1 MRVWGQKPGQLG
13 GALPL
18 AHDKRSKMFAKQI
31 THKGISAIVMALAV
45 CMLAVVGLSACQLQT
60 NTQVES
66 NLTPKLDASATI
78 NEGVLTV
85 GINANNSPYG
95 GTNASNQTVGI
106 DVDVAAAIAQE
117 LGLRMQIVDVG
128 SSGRFALSNKKI
140 DVALGLTKS
149 GIGDLVS
156 YSDSYLTDGL
166 SLFCL
171 STNKPVP
178 IEDVAAQ
185 ANAGTAKILV
195 QADTTAASKVQ
206 ELLGID
212 KVVAM
217 PTMQDA
223 FDALNDGEQKFLVT
237 DAVIGDYFA
246 RNYENVIRMGFLGAD
261 CVTPIYA
268 VSLTQNSA
276 LSSGVNAAIKTI
288 NENGVMRVI
297 ATKWLGSDG
306 ETLLAGKTDL
316 ATLPAKAFGAVGSA
330 GQENPNEPNTDTPDG
345 SGEEDASQQSG
356 DE

>member
-1 MRVWGQKPGQLG
+1 M
-13 GALPL
+13 
-18 AHDKRSKMFAKQI
+18 
-31 THKGISAIVMALAV
+31 
-45 CMLAVVGLSACQLQT
+45 
-60 NTQVES
+60 
-66 NLTPKLDASATI
+66 
-78 NEGVLTV
+78 
-85 GINANNSPYG
+85 
-95 GTNASNQTVGI
+95 
-106 DVDVAAAIAQE
+106 
-117 LGLRMQIVDVG
+117 
-128 SSGRFALSNKKI
+128 
-140 DVALGLTKS
+140 
-149 GIGDLVS
+149 
-156 YSDSYLTDGL
+156 
-166 SLFCL
+166 FCL
-171 STNKPVP
+171 STNKPVS

-288 NENGVMRVI
+288 NENGIMRVI
-297 ATKWLGSDG
+297 ATK
-306 ETLLAGKTDL
+306 
-316 ATLPAKAFGAVGSA
+316 
-330 GQENPNEPNTDTPDG
+330 
-345 SGEEDASQQSG
+345 
-356 DE
+356 

>member
-31 THKGISAIVMALAV
+31 KHKGIPAIAMALVA
-45 CMLAVVGLSACQLQT
+45 CMLTVVGLSACQLQT

-78 NEGVLTV
+78 TEGVLTV
-85 GINANNSPYG
+85 GINAGNSPFG
-95 GTNASNQTVGI
+95 GTSSDNQTVGI

-117 LGLRMQIVDVG
+117 LGLRMQIIDVG
-128 SSGRFALSNKKI
+128 SSGRLALSNKQV

-149 GIGDLVS
+149 GTGDLVS
-156 YSDSYLTDGL
+156 YSDPYLTDGL

-171 STNKPVP
+171 STNRPVS

-185 ANAGTAKILV
+185 TNAGTAKVLV
-195 QADTTAASKVQ
+195 QAETTAASKVQ

-217 PTMQDA
+217 PTMQAA
-223 FDALNDGEQKFLVT
+223 FDALSNGEQKFLVT

-268 VSLTQNSA
+268 VTLTQNSA
-276 LSSGVNAAIKTI
+276 LSSGVNAAVKTI
-288 NENGVMRVI
+288 NENGIMRVI

-306 ETLLAGKTDL
+306 DTLLAGKTDL
-316 ATLPAKAFGAVGSA
+316 AALPAKAFGIGVPAEGD
-330 GQENPNEPNTDTPDG
+330 NPEEPNPDTPED
-345 SGEEDASQQSG
+345 SGEEDASQQPG

>member
-1 MRVWGQKPGQLG
+1 
-13 GALPL
+13 
-18 AHDKRSKMFAKQI
+18 MFTRQI
-31 THKGISAIVMALAV
+31 KNKGILLGITALAA
-45 CMLAVVGLSACQLQT
+45 CMFVACALTGCQLQT
-60 NTQVES
+60 NTKVEA

-78 NEGVLTV
+78 TPGVLTV
-85 GINANNSPYG
+85 GINASNSPYG

-117 LGLRMQIVDVG
+117 LGLSMQIVDVG
-128 SSGRFALSNKKI
+128 SSGRYALNNKQV

-149 GIGDLVS
+149 GTGDAVS

-171 STNKPVP
+171 STNKPVS
-178 IEDVAAQ
+178 IDDVAAQ
-185 ANAGTAKILV
+185 ANAGAAKILV
-195 QADTTAASKVQ
+195 QADTTAAAKVQ

-217 PTMQDA
+217 PTMQGA
-223 FDALNDGEQKFLVT
+223 FDALANGEQKFLVT

-276 LSSGVNAAIKTI
+276 LSSGVNAAVKNIDS
-288 NENGVMRVI
+288 NGVMRVI
-297 ATKWLGSDG
+297 AAKWLGLDG
-306 ETLLAGKTDL
+306 DTLLPGATDL
-316 ATLPAKAFGAVGSA
+316 ATLPAKAFGLQA
-330 GQENPNEPNTDTPDG
+330 QEEPAPEDATGGDDAASTTTTGDA
-345 SGEEDASQQSG
+345 EED
-356 DE
+356 

>member
-18 AHDKRSKMFAKQI
+18 AHNKRSKMFAKQI
-31 THKGISAIVMALAV
+31 KHKGISAIAMALVV
-45 CMLAVVGLSACQLQT
+45 CMFAVVGLSACQLQT

-66 NLTPKLDASATI
+66 NLSPKIDASATI
-78 NEGVLTV
+78 TEGVLTV
-85 GINANNSPYG
+85 GINTSNSPYG
-95 GTNASNQTVGI
+95 GTNSSNQTVGI

-128 SSGRFALSNKKI
+128 SSGRFALSNKQI

-149 GIGDLVS
+149 GTGDLVS

-171 STNKPVP
+171 STNKPVS

-223 FDALNDGEQKFLVT
+223 FDALNDGEQKYLVT

-268 VSLTQNSA
+268 VTLTQNSA
-276 LSSGVNAAIKTI
+276 LSSAVNAAVKTI

-297 ATKWLGSDG
+297 ATKWLGADG
-306 ETLLAGKTDL
+306 VTLLAGQTDL
-316 ATLPAKAFGAVGSA
+316 ATLPAKAFGAGDQQDQA
-330 GQENPNEPNTDTPDG
+330 NPDEPNSETPED
-345 SGEEDASQQSG
+345 SGEEDASQQPG

>member
-1 MRVWGQKPGQLG
+1 
-13 GALPL
+13 
-18 AHDKRSKMFAKQI
+18 MFAKQI
-31 THKGISAIVMALAV
+31 KHKGISAVAMALVA
-45 CMLAVVGLSACQLQT
+45 CMFAVVGLSACQLQT
-60 NTQVES
+60 NTKVES
-66 NLTPKLDASATI
+66 DLTPKLDASATI
-78 NEGVLTV
+78 TEGVLTV
-85 GINANNSPYG
+85 GINTSNSPYG
-95 GTNASNQTVGI
+95 GTNSSNQTVGV

-117 LGLRMQIVDVG
+117 LGLRMQIIDVG
-128 SSGRFALSNKKI
+128 SSGRFALSNKQV

-149 GIGDLVS
+149 GTGDLVS
-156 YSDSYLTDGL
+156 YSDPYLTDGL

-171 STNKPVP
+171 STNRPVS

-185 ANAGTAKILV
+185 TGAGTAKVLV

-217 PTMQDA
+217 PTMQAA
-223 FDALNDGEQKFLVT
+223 FDALSNGEQKFLVT

-268 VSLTQNSA
+268 VTLTQNSA
-276 LSSGVNAAIKTI
+276 LSSGVNAAVKTI
-288 NENGVMRVI
+288 NENGIMRVI

-306 ETLLAGKTDL
+306 ATLLAGQTDL
-316 ATLPAKAFGAVGSA
+316 ATLPAKAFGIGGPA
-330 GQENPNEPNTDTPDG
+330 GQENPDEPNPNTPEG
-345 SGEEDASQQSG
+345 SGEEDASQQPG

>member
-1 MRVWGQKPGQLG
+1 
-13 GALPL
+13 
-18 AHDKRSKMFAKQI
+18 
-31 THKGISAIVMALAV
+31 MALAV

-128 SSGRFALSNKKI
+128 SSGRFALSNKQI

-149 GIGDLVS
+149 GTGDLVS

-171 STNKPVP
+171 STNKPVS

-246 RNYENVIRMGFLGAD
+246 RNYENVIRMGFLELIASRPS
-261 CVTPIYA
+261 TPCPSRKTRHCRV
-268 VSLTQNSA
+268 VSTRPSRRSTRTA
-276 LSSGVNAAIKTI
+276 SCASSRPSGLVPMARRCSRARPTWRRCRQRRLAPSVPPARKPRTNRIPTRRTAQ
-288 NENGVMRVI
+288 VRRMRVSNP
-297 ATKWLGSDG
+297 ATSRTRQKHDQGGLRWL
-306 ETLLAGKTDL
+306 
-316 ATLPAKAFGAVGSA
+316 
-330 GQENPNEPNTDTPDG
+330 
-345 SGEEDASQQSG
+345 SQFR
-356 DE
+356 DER